1 MGDTA
6 TAAAAA
12 PQHLQA
18 LEHANRVRLAR
29 ASLKRDIAAGSRTA
43 ATVVLEKPWE
53 VDTMSVSE
61 LLMSQ
66 RRWGRARCRRL
77 LLSLGIPEN
86 KRIGT
91 MTERQRFALAGLL
104 EAKSQ
109 TTASPLAMTSTPQY
123 EMATA

>member
-1 MGDTA
+1 MGVTA
-6 TAAAAA
+6 TAVAA
-12 PQHLQA
+12 PQHLRA

-29 ASLKRDIAAGSRTA
+29 ASLKRDIAAGARTA
-43 ATVVLEKPWE
+43 ADVVLEMPWE
-53 VDTMSVSE
+53 IESMSVSE

-91 MTERQRFALAGLL
+91 MTERQRGALAGLL
-104 EAKSQ
+104 QAKAQSSV
-109 TTASPLAMTSTPQY
+109 TPLAMAPAPQ
-123 EMATA
+123 ALAPA

>member
-1 MGDTA
+1 
-6 TAAAAA
+6 
-12 PQHLQA
+12 
-18 LEHANRVRLAR
+18 
-29 ASLKRDIAAGSRTA
+29 
-43 ATVVLEKPWE
+43 
-53 VDTMSVSE
+53 MSVSE

-104 EAKSQ
+104 EAKTQSSA
-109 TTASPLAMTSTPQY
+109 TPLAVAPQY
-123 EMATA
+123 ELATA